1 MWPATTSTATQAVT
15 SPKTAQPQQSHPRPP
30 SAPNKPS
37 PSSTPPKPQPP
48 PTATVGATARP
59 TTTMATSKVL
69 PKALDINNNVKKQE
83 RDCWQIEAK
92 QLKNEIMEL
101 KGRITQLEEEN
112 TKNLNL
118 LHEERKQHA
127 TAQERIK
134 EMKRIYEE
142 RETDNQ
148 QRFRELQQ
156 QWKHNSEME
165 LQRLQEKTV
174 SDMTAKNKELMGLE
188 AHITTLEE
196 ESANNLKMFCDERES
211 DQQRFQDLQ
220 RYTNHVMSHI
230 EQGEGMWRNILPP
243 ENNKTNNGCK
253 RSQLRI
259 AFEHLPSFDEIVCGS
274 CPLQM
279 IVKLIVSKKFGVEPT
294 QQVLFTGGSEN
305 NNSEEL
311 LPTDSSMTLDDIQ
324 QRQQQQISGSGSSSR
339 NRSVVQIKVR
349 IKSTMSIQEK
359 DLKVVSTLGVG
370 AYGTVFKCTF
380 HDDHN
385 AMTTSSSSSSS
396 SSSERTPTFVAIKA
410 LHEAIK
416 SEFNIT
422 RFQQEAL
429 VSSSLRHPNIVRC
442 LGTCVTS
449 TGSLWIVSE
458 LMEMSLRQLL
468 QQKDL
473 TFMEV
478 VAVSS
483 GIAKGMTALHRRKY
497 MHRDLSS
504 NNVLLDSCG
513 TPKITDFGVSR
524 ALQQHQIDRGSKP
537 APIGSFTNGAGTPIY
552 LPPQMHTGHY
562 GIQGDMWEFA
572 VLLSELLQREVPP
585 VKMPKTGAQVIE
597 FMRVQRASLSAPEI
611 AEVDRIC
618 DDVGDYPVV
627 ECLSRKIAIISALR
641 SEPKMN
647 NNVHR
652 ACAGLFRL
660 VVESC
665 LSILEIDRP
674 SFPAIDK
681 VLMTCAEI
689 VFTNSGPDLSTTTS
703 TVNNNNNNA
712 PTADDDV
719 TGHISRC
726 LANIAATFPGH
737 RNHTEPTTAT
747 SSS

>member
-1 MWPATTSTATQAVT
+1 MHPHTDGA
-15 SPKTAQPQQSHPRPP
+15 PK
-30 SAPNKPS
+30 
-37 PSSTPPKPQPP
+37 
-48 PTATVGATARP
+48 VARK
-59 TTTMATSKVL
+59 SRV
-69 PKALDINNNVKKQE
+69 
-83 RDCWQIEAK
+83 RHDCK
-92 QLKNEIMEL
+92 
-101 KGRITQLEEEN
+101 
-112 TKNLNL
+112 
-118 LHEERKQHA
+118 
-127 TAQERIK
+127 
-134 EMKRIYEE
+134 
-142 RETDNQ
+142 
-148 QRFRELQQ
+148 
-156 QWKHNSEME
+156 
-165 LQRLQEKTV
+165 
-174 SDMTAKNKELMGLE
+174 
-188 AHITTLEE
+188 
-196 ESANNLKMFCDERES
+196 
-211 DQQRFQDLQ
+211 
-220 RYTNHVMSHI
+220 
-230 EQGEGMWRNILPP
+230 EQGG
-243 ENNKTNNGCK
+243 
-253 RSQLRI
+253 
-259 AFEHLPSFDEIVCGS
+259 
-274 CPLQM
+274 
-279 IVKLIVSKKFGVEPT
+279 
-294 QQVLFTGGSEN
+294 
-305 NNSEEL
+305 
-311 LPTDSSMTLDDIQ
+311 
-324 QRQQQQISGSGSSSR
+324 SSR
-339 NRSVVQIKVR
+339 NGVVVQIKVR
-349 IKSTMSIQEK
+349 IKSSVSIQEK

-370 AYGTVFKCTF
+370 SYGTVFKCTF

-385 AMTTSSSSSSS
+385 AMTTSSSSSS

-468 QQKDL
+468 HHKDL

-483 GIAKGMTALHRRKY
+483 GIAKGMTALHRRNY

-524 ALQQHQIDRGSKP
+524 ALQQHQIGGGSKP
-537 APIGSFTNGAGTPIY
+537 APPIGSFTNGAGTPIY

-572 VLLSELLQREVPP
+572 VLLSELLQGEVPS
-585 VKMPKTGAQVIE
+585 VKMPKSGAQVTE
-597 FMRVQRASLSAPEI
+597 YMRVQRESLSAPEI

-647 NNVHR
+647 SNVHR
-652 ACAGLFRL
+652 ACVGLFSL

-674 SFPAIDK
+674 SFSAIDK
-681 VLMTCAEI
+681 VLMTCAEM
-689 VFTNSGPDLSTTTS
+689 VFTNSRRPDLTNTHNNTPTS
-703 TVNNNNNNA
+703 EDN
-712 PTADDDV
+712 DDV

-726 LANIAATFPGH
+726 LANIAAAAFPGH
-737 RNHTEPTTAT
+737 SNRTEPTTAT